1 LSNLDSRQN
10 NFGGKLTLARAWSL
24 ELMMALGCQLRD
36 RCVARSG
43 SISVAIGLI
52 RLWRVGVMATDYDL

>member
-1 LSNLDSRQN
+1 
-10 NFGGKLTLARAWSL
+10 
-24 ELMMALGCQLRD
+24 MALGYQLRD